1 MFNYLEY
8 NIILKNHFNLK
19 LLIKIILYEKD
30 THEHTKRQ
38 ILTLHSGSNELMAT
52 L

>member
-1 MFNYLEY
+1 MFNCLEY
-8 NIILKNHFNLK
+8 NIILKNNFNLK
-19 LLIKIILYEKD
+19 LLIKINLYEKD